1 MTATSEAAAA
11 ETGAEHVPDSLE
23 EAIAGALPLAQDAAT
38 LTPEPGPPDL
48 AGTHASASLI
58 IASGGQ
64 DVPPEEVIAWIAPL
78 LRGLPEGSWFLFTLV
93 LTPQGLARASC
104 IGPDLQP
111 AAEIVT
117 RWPAG
122 DHARFSTMV
131 PGGAPLIIVLLE
143 DGHSQLFALLDV
155 ISDWLC
161 RFEPGHCAVQSLFRL
176 IGAFEVLTG
185 R

>member
-1 MTATSEAAAA
+1 MTAPQEAAAA
-11 ETGAEHVPDSLE
+11 EAVAEEVLDGLE
-23 EAIAGALPLAQDAAT
+23 EAIAGSTPLTEDAPSMP
-38 LTPEPGPPDL
+38 PEAGPPHP
-48 AGTHASASLI
+48 AGPHAAASLI

-64 DVPPEEVIAWIAPL
+64 DVPPDEVIGWIAPL

-117 RWPAG
+117 RWPAD
-122 DHARFSTMV
+122 DHARFTALV
-131 PGGAPLIIVLLE
+131 PGGTPLTIVLLE
-143 DGHSQLFALLDV
+143 EGHSQLFALLDV
-155 ISDWLC
+155 VSDWLC

-176 IGAFEVLTG
+176 IGAFDVLTG